1 MAGGGENDEERIR
14 HAMADP
20 EIQKILREPEIV
32 NLLNDM
38 KERPNAPEVQQAI
51 RKPDV
56 AEKINKLIAAGVI
69 RLG

>member
-1 MAGGGENDEERIR
+1 
-14 HAMADP
+14 
-20 EIQKILREPEIV
+20 
-32 NLLNDM
+32 M

-51 RKPDV
+51 KKPDV